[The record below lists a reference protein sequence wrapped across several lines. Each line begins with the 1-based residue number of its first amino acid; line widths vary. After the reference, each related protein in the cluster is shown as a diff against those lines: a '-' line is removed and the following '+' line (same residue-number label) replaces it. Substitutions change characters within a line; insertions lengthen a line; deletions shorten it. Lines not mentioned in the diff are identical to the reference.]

1 MQQVN
6 QASGGSR
13 KWRNVV
19 VGAALAACA
28 VAGGLG
34 LTAAWAR
41 DGGDMHAPE
50 SGGHHRHGEAGEP
63 GMPFMAG
70 HMLDRMLDSVKA
82 TDDQRAK
89 IHKIVDANQK
99 THQEQ
104 MDAMHAVH
112 EKMLTLMAAPK
123 IDESAAES
131 LRKQGLALH
140 DQGSKRMLQTML
152 EVGKVL
158 TPEQRAQLAQ
168 HIREHGRPHE
178 HHGMMKHDGEHG
190 DPAEHQHGDHASS
203 EPDAASAARP

>member
-19 VGAALAACA
+19 VGASLAACA
-28 VAGGLG
+28 LAGGLG
-34 LTAAWAR
+34 LTAALAR

-50 SGGHHRHGEAGEP
+50 SGWHHRHGEAGEP

-70 HMLDRMLDSVKA
+70 HMLDRMLDSVNA
-82 TDDQRAK
+82 TDDQRTR

-99 THQEQ
+99 AHQEQ
-104 MDAMHAVH
+104 MDAMHALHDKV
-112 EKMLTLMAAPK
+112 LTLMAAPK
-123 IDESAAES
+123 IDEAAAES

-168 HIREHGRPHE
+168 RMRDHQ
-178 HHGMMKHDGEHG
+178 GMMKHEGGHC
-190 DPAEHQHGDHASS
+190 DPKEHQHGDHASS
-203 EPDAASAARP
+203 APDAASSARP